1 MLRTQPVDGSSPMR
15 HRRLT
20 NDYKRLQEMAN
31 NSEVVTIVK
40 TENNPPDLYVVRF
53 LLRGVEKLDG
63 DGNPI
68 YRDSHDV
75 AIQLKAEHPRKKP
88 LLRWLTPIFHPNID
102 WPSGTVCIGDPPDYG
117 WYPARPLDDLV
128 LYLGRM
134 AKYEEGCYNPI
145 SPFKNATKRW
155 SMDNTHL
162 FPTDD
167 RNVKGAKFDID
178 IGESI
183 TIGARGE
190 ADPDLLDEIRIG

>member
-1 MLRTQPVDGSSPMR
+1 MLRTQPVDGSSR
-15 HRRLT
+15 WHRRLT

-40 TENNPPDLYVVRF
+40 TENDPPDLYVVRF
-53 LLRGVEKLDG
+53 MLRGVEKLDR

-75 AIQLKAEHPRKKP
+75 QIELLAKYPRKKP
-88 LLRWLTPIFHPNID
+88 LLAWLTPIFHPNIN
-102 WPSGTVCIGDPPDYG
+102 PSGLVCIGDKESNYG
-117 WYPARPLDDLV
+117 WWPSRGLDDLA

-134 AKYEEGCYNPI
+134 AKYEQYNPN
-145 SPFKNATKRW
+145 SPYNSDAARW
-155 SMDNTHL
+155 SLKNKRR